1 MIHVNNK
8 DISGVYS
15 ELKEIIAVYSGLKL
29 VWQKNSP
36 SNPDEPSVGPEEPTV
51 DTASCYYNG
60 YWIDEYP
67 WTDNTPWTD

>member
-15 ELKEIIAVYSGLKL
+15 GSKEIIAVYSGLKL
-29 VWQKNSP
+29 VWQKFN
-36 SNPDEPSVGPEEPTV
+36 TV
-51 DTASCYYNG
+51 LSCYYNG

-67 WTDNTPWTD
+67 WTDDTPWVD